1 VWACEEHV
9 GEYVPAMR
17 AATRAMDERF
27 ISAVLLLRTQRERE
41 RERERHAPTKHLRFL
56 HAPGNAR
63 IHSAPYAPGEF
74 SYLPL
79 HHSPDTAATAH

>member
-1 VWACEEHV
+1 MCEHVWACEEHV

-41 RERERHAPTKHLRFL
+41 RERE
-56 HAPGNAR
+56 AR
-63 IHSAPYAPGEF
+63 TDKTPQIFTRTRQCTY
-74 SYLPL
+74 
-79 HHSPDTAATAH
+79 T